1 MTAQMKERVERLAG
15 IAGLTVKE
23 GHLILETSAKA
34 LAASM
39 QRFLETAKMIGDVYL
54 VHKNRV
60 DPENILIP
68 EIRHAL
74 DNEHLPYVEKERLR
88 GRIEAHSFDLL
99 VLPNGHPGLAIG
111 VVSGSEHPYP
121 RNKLVFQMRRYQAH

>member
-1 MTAQMKERVERLAG
+1 MQGKYPRGGPAQEARACDQDAGYSLTAQMKERVERIAG

-74 DNEHLPYVEKERLR
+74 DNEHLPYVEKRGCGGGLRLT
-88 GRIEAHSFDLL
+88 LL
-99 VLPNGHPGLAIG
+99 TC
-111 VVSGSEHPYP
+111 
-121 RNKLVFQMRRYQAH
+121 

>member
-1 MTAQMKERVERLAG
+1 MHDAGQIPARRTGTRSPGLRSGCGLFVDGAEKERVERIAG

-99 VLPNGHPGLAIG
+99 
-111 VVSGSEHPYP
+111 
-121 RNKLVFQMRRYQAH
+121 